1 MNFVGI
7 YWKKSVWEMLIMYR
21 KCRKEFCEFF
31 ADKAIYVYEEDDVLV
46 IKTHSPHPQI
56 YNRVYCFAWCSDS

>member
-1 MNFVGI
+1 
-7 YWKKSVWEMLIMYR
+7 MYR